1 MWKAFE
7 LRPDPAPSLD
17 PDGDYLRR
25 VWRDSV
31 YPLAERLGVTM
42 RLPPL
47 QPRSRRAHEAAKWA
61 QTQSQFDAYN
71 EALFRAF
78 FERGEDI
85 GSIEVLVNL
94 ARSEHLDE
102 ASLRAALESKQF
114 EPSVLA
120 DEREAEEL
128 GVHAVPAFVF
138 NRRYA
143 LSGVQPF
150 AALEQMVNRA
160 SRFDHNGRDVES

>member
-17 PDGDYLRR
+17 PAGEYLTR

-31 YPLAERLGVTM
+31 YPLAQRLGMTM
-42 RLPPL
+42 RLPPI

-61 QTQSQFDAYN
+61 QSQDQFNAYN

-85 GSIEVLVNL
+85 SDIEVLGKL
-94 ARSEHLDE
+94 ARDLGLDDS
-102 ASLRAALESKQF
+102 SLRASLESKQF
-114 EPSVLA
+114 EPSVIA
-120 DEREAEEL
+120 DEREAAEL

-138 NRRYA
+138 NRRFA
-143 LSGVQPF
+143 LSGVQPL

-160 SRFDHNGRDVES
+160 